1 MFKVSPT
8 PPASFIRCSTPQGIE
23 RDGRQP
29 DDSSHENALLH
40 ASSLLDCAAA
50 TAYENAD
57 NLTGSHRKV
66 AMGVVHLIEM
76 AQRLVDSLIDEKT
89 AKVTV

>member
-1 MFKVSPT
+1 MFKVSPN
-8 PPASFIRCSTPQGIE
+8 PPASFIRCNTPQSIE
-23 RDGRQP
+23 RDDRKP
-29 DDSSHENALLH
+29 ENNTREDALLH
-40 ASSLLDCAAA
+40 ASALLDCAAA
-50 TAYENAD
+50 TAYANAD

-76 AQRLVDSLIDEKT
+76 AQQLVDSLVDEQT

>member
-1 MFKVSPT
+1 MFKISLN
-8 PPASFIRCSTPQGIE
+8 PPVPFIRSNTTQSIE
-23 RDGRQP
+23 RDDLLP
-29 DDSSHENALLH
+29 DGNRHEDALLH
-40 ASSLLDCAAA
+40 ASALLDCAAA

-57 NLTGSHRKV
+57 NLTGSNRKV

-76 AQRLVDSLIDEKT
+76 AQRLVDSLIDEQA

>member
-1 MFKVSPT
+1 MFKVSPN
-8 PPASFIRCSTPQGIE
+8 PPVSFIHCSTPQGIE
-23 RDGRQP
+23 RDDRQP
-29 DDSSHENALLH
+29 DDSSHDALLH

-76 AQRLVDSLIDEKT
+76 AKAEVDRSLDDIS
-89 AKVTV
+89 VR